1 MTLVAIPKLADL
13 IADPGNVAFVSLEA
27 VPASRAELAK
37 LDSLLLM
44 RLSFPQG
51 NRGADCSVDGDR
63 LLTVRQ
69 AAEMLHT
76 STDYLY
82 RHASRLPFTVHLGRQ
97 LRFSQAGIERYIRQ
111 RTGR

>member
-1 MTLVAIPKLADL
+1 MPKITPARMSERQSHPHQGRAIAMAMVAVPQLADL
-13 IADPGNVAFVSLEA
+13 IADPGNVAIVPLEA
-27 VPASRAELAK
+27 VPALRAELAK

-51 NRGADCSVDGDR
+51 NRGADRSVDGER
-63 LLTVRQ
+63 LLTVGQ

-82 RHASRLPFTVHLGRQ
+82 RHAS
-97 LRFSQAGIERYIRQ
+97 
-111 RTGR
+111 